1 MRRSTAFRSCTRRGP
16 EHRSLLLHPGGATD
30 GKLARCSSFRYGVL
44 SLRPRPSQKIP
55 SASHSYYNLG
65 GGWTLTR
72 ALNAVPSA
80 IAAILLFGA
89 CVNLTRNL
97 AGGKDAGENDGPAS
111 STGGAGGAGTV
122 APDAGAG
129 SGGSV
134 AAGGTTTG
142 GMIATGG
149 AGGVPTTGGT
159 SGTATGGAAGDVA
172 PDAGAV
178 AGTTSSR
185 DGAIDVPLST
195 DTSLPVD
202 QGTGG
207 TGAGGVTTGGTGGT
221 ATGGA
226 TAGGTGGTATGGSA
240 GSQEVD
246 AEIVADATS
255 PGDGGIDVP
264 LHPDTSLPLDLGTG
278 GSDGPG
284 TGGTGGTGGA
294 GTGGAGTGGAGTG
307 GATGPMIISVR
318 FVGGRTGG
326 VPGIVAMDPND
337 VAGVKQVKNWNS
349 VSGNQGSLSSLLFAD
364 GSTATGASVGWS
376 ASDTWTVGFTDT
388 ATSSDSRMMSGY
400 LDPRATA
407 LPATPA
413 TINVTLPSSMSG
425 AYDVYVY
432 CYANLDNR
440 RRTYRYA
447 IGTTPHT
454 WTQQGP
460 NTTTFPGYN
469 EAPEGGTGNYDY
481 VRFQNV
487 TGSTF
492 TLTATPVAATGGAS
506 YRAPVN
512 GIQIVYPSGS

>member
-1 MRRSTAFRSCTRRGP
+1 M
-16 EHRSLLLHPGGATD
+16 
-30 GKLARCSSFRYGVL
+30 
-44 SLRPRPSQKIP
+44 
-55 SASHSYYNLG
+55 
-65 GGWTLTR
+65 
-72 ALNAVPSA
+72 
-80 IAAILLFGA
+80 
-89 CVNLTRNL
+89 NLTRNF

-111 STGGAGGAGTV
+111 STGGAGGAST
-122 APDAGAG
+122 AEPDAAGAG

-134 AAGGTTTG
+134 VAGGTTTG

-149 AGGVPTTGGT
+149 AGGVPTTGGN
-159 SGTATGGAAGDVA
+159 SGTATGGVAGNVA
-172 PDAGAV
+172 PDAGTV
-178 AGTTSSR
+178 ADAASSG
-185 DGAIDVPLST
+185 DGEIDVPVSP
-195 DTSLPVD
+195 DANLPVD

-207 TGAGGVTTGGTGGT
+207 TGAGGATT
-221 ATGGA
+221 
-226 TAGGTGGTATGGSA
+226 GGTGGTATGGSA
-240 GSQEVD
+240 GSHVVD

-255 PGDGGIDVP
+255 PGDSGIDVP
-264 LHPDTSLPLDLGTG
+264 LPSDTSLPLDLGTG

-337 VAGVKQVKNWNS
+337 VAGVKQARNWNS
-349 VSGNQGSLSSLLFAD
+349 ASGNQGSLSSLLFAD
-364 GSTATGASVGWS
+364 GSTATSASVGWS

-413 TINVTLPSSMSG
+413 TINVTLPNSMSG

-432 CYANLDNR
+432 CYSNIETR
-440 RRTYRYA
+440 TRTYRYA
-447 IGTTPHT
+447 IGTTPRT

-460 NTTTFPGYN
+460 SSTTFPGYN
-469 EAPEGGTGNYDY
+469 QAPEGGTGNYSY

-512 GIQIVYPSGS
+512 GIQIVYPAGS